1 MGTCKSTTPEHGTGF
16 IFRGGDSWHF
26 GNSSASPYVGS
37 GNPGWNVTWSGSSG
51 NPIYWGVDQTWYS
64 GSVWARPVMTGDNP
78 TSATGV
84 SSCAYDQSYFTALNY
99 NIQSYNTF
107 DNLEFTGFC
116 WHGNQSNANESICC
130 MRHITGA
137 QESTT
142 PTYNTLSNVYIHGW
156 SHATFSCSETGG
168 EPTGNC
174 DGAYGISLGSNS
186 TYEKGDTIV
195 GTVIDGSDTDKAS
208 LCAICFAG
216 YDIHNSV
223 LRYLANGVVTNN
235 THVFHD
241 NLLEYLLQSGDGETH
256 TNGFEFN
263 VEWAGTNAVYNNV
276 IRNLWLSGA
285 CEVTQWMAPNTTD
298 YYFNN
303 SVYGLGCNGN
313 YFDIVGGPSGG
324 SNGWTAYLFNN
335 TWVVPA
341 AGAINAN
348 PAGTTAHWS
357 NNHCIIPGGGTSGSC
372 YAGAGT
378 LNYLTNVV
386 QDTTVASGQGYTASE
401 TYAYSPSA
409 STNATAGAGTNEEGY
424 CTTLLGSSD
433 TLLQAAGTACKSDTG
448 YACSYNSTTH
458 SVTCPARTVVARPP
472 SAVWDAGAYE
482 YQGGAVAP
490 ATNLKATP
498 H

>member
-1 MGTCKSTTPEHGTGF
+1 MNH
-16 IFRGGDSWHF
+16 
-26 GNSSASPYVGS
+26 
-37 GNPGWNVTWSGSSG
+37 
-51 NPIYWGVDQTWYS
+51 IY
-64 GSVWARPVMTGDNP
+64 
-78 TSATGV
+78 
-84 SSCAYDQSYFTALNY
+84 
-99 NIQSYNTF
+99 
-107 DNLEFTGFC
+107 
-116 WHGNQSNANESICC
+116 
-130 MRHITGA
+130 GA
-137 QESTT
+137 QESAT
-142 PTYNTLSNVYIHGW
+142 PSYNNLLNLYFHGW
-156 SHATFSCSETGG
+156 SHVTFSCSTVGG
-168 EPTGNC
+168 EPSGNC
-174 DGAYGISLGSNS
+174 DGAFGINLGSTQAN
-186 TYEKGDTIV
+186 EEGD
-195 GTVIDGSDTDKAS
+195 VISNVVFDGSDTDRRS
-208 LCAICFAG
+208 LLPIEFGG
-216 YDIHNSV
+216 YDIQNS
-223 LRYLANGVVTNN
+223 YFGHTGTGVVTNN

-241 NLLEYLLQSGDGETH
+241 NLLEYLLQSGDGQAH

-263 VEWAGTNAVYNNV
+263 VEWVGNNAVYNNV
-276 IRNLWLSGA
+276 IRYLWLSDA
-285 CEVTQWMAPNTTD
+285 CEVSQWMAPNATD

-303 SVYGLGCNGN
+303 LVYGLGCSAN
-313 YFDIVGGPSGG
+313 YFDAVGAASGG
-324 SNGWTAYLFNN
+324 SNGWTLNAFNN
-335 TWVVPA
+335 TWVVPTS
-341 AGAINAN
+341 GAINAN
-348 PAGTTAHWS
+348 PAGTTLNWY

-401 TYAYSPSA
+401 TYAYLPSA